1 VSAPQNLRA
10 IGDEIER
17 LLDELEA
24 SADPASFRRAQD
36 VLRLV
41 SELYG
46 AALARVVALAADADP
61 RMLDALAG
69 DDLVASLLVVHGLHP
84 DSLAD
89 RIQAALSCVRPLLAT
104 HGGDVEVLEVDPAA
118 ASVRIKLLGSCDGCP
133 SSAVTLQL
141 AVERAITEAA
151 PEIASIVVDGQD
163 RAREP
168 GTPGAAPAAR
178 AGTPGVTPAARSG
191 KVPVLL
197 GTKPGAVPVCP
208 TEPPADLAT
217 EPPADLA
224 TEPPAP
230 AGMVV
235 GR

>member
-1 VSAPQNLRA
+1 MSPPQNLRA

-17 LLDELEA
+17 LLGELEA
-24 SADPASFRRAQD
+24 SADPVSFHRAQD
-36 VLRLV
+36 ALRLV

-46 AALARVVALAADADP
+46 AGLARVMALAADADP
-61 RMLDALAG
+61 GMLDALVR

-89 RIQAALSCVRPLLAT
+89 RVEAALGSVRPLLAT
-104 HGGDVEVLEVDPAA
+104 HAGDVEVLEVDPAA
-118 ASVRIKLLGSCDGCP
+118 GSVRIKLLGSCDGCP

-151 PEIASIVVDGQD
+151 PEVASIVVDGQD
-163 RAREP
+163 RPVEPREPREP
-168 GTPGAAPAAR
+168 GAAPRAGRAGAPGAAPAA
-178 AGTPGVTPAARSG
+178 PAAPAG

-197 GTKPGAVPVCP
+197 GTKPCAVPVCP
-208 TEPPADLAT
+208 TELAT
-217 EPPADLA
+217 ELA
-224 TEPPAP
+224 TELPAST
-230 AGMVV
+230 GMAV